1 MTTIAEGAATA
12 AVGSPVRDL
21 VTSPARHGLPA
32 ETDDRSRNRTMAS
45 LGLGEL
51 DSAHRFDRI
60 AALAK
65 RLLGADAAIH
75 LLDHEQQVTL
85 AQTQDLV
92 RSVPRS
98 ASLCDI
104 TVDERRTVVVP
115 DTLEDGRFR
124 DHPSVVSGPRIRS
137 YLAQQL
143 RGAGGEVIGTLC
155 VASELPRSFSAEQV
169 ELIEDLARW
178 AEDELNLAQELA
190 RATQVQRSLLP
201 ASLVSFPGYE
211 IAGVSRPTRA
221 VGGDFYDWYPVR
233 GGVAI
238 TMADVM
244 GKGMPAAL
252 IAAGVR
258 AVMRA
263 NAQMHGVAA
272 AVESAAEA
280 LETELDGA
288 GAFVTLFH
296 AHLAEQTGVVR
307 YIDAGHGLTVV
318 VRDDG
323 TNERLAS
330 TGMPIGANWDNTWD
344 EATTRLA
351 PGDTLVSVSDG
362 VLDGLGGALESLLA
376 LEELVRAAPDATAV
390 AHRIADAVGPAALDD
405 LSVVALRRSAV
416 RRLDA
421 S

>member
-1 MTTIAEGAATA
+1 
-12 AVGSPVRDL
+12 
-21 VTSPARHGLPA
+21 
-32 ETDDRSRNRTMAS
+32 
-45 LGLGEL
+45 
-51 DSAHRFDRI
+51 
-60 AALAK
+60 
-65 RLLGADAAIH
+65 
-75 LLDHEQQVTL
+75 
-85 AQTQDLV
+85 
-92 RSVPRS
+92 VPRS
-98 ASLCDI
+98 LSLCDV
-104 TVDERRTVVVP
+104 TVDQQDTVVVP
-115 DTLEDGRFR
+115 DTWLDDRFS
-124 DHPSVVSGPRIRS
+124 DHPSVVTGPQIRA
-137 YLAQQL
+137 YLAHPL
-143 RGAGGEVIGTLC
+143 HGPGGETIGTLC
-155 VASELPRSFSAEQV
+155 VAIATPTSFTPEQV
-169 ELIEDLARW
+169 ALIRDLAGW
-178 AEDELNLAQELA
+178 AEDELSLAQEMA

-211 IAGVSRPTRA
+211 IAGVSRPIRA

-238 TMADVM
+238 TIADVM

-263 NAQMHGVAA
+263 NAPMHGVAA

-323 TNERLAS
+323 TTERLGS

-362 VLDGLGGALESLLA
+362 VLDGLGGALDSLVA
-376 LEELVRAAPDATAV
+376 LEDIVRTAPDATAV
-390 AHRIADAVGPAALDD
+390 AQLVADSVGSSAPDD
-405 LSVVALRRSAV
+405 VSVVALRRTAIGQLES
-416 RRLDA
+416 R
-421 S
+421 